1 MKRLL
6 DLIFVFIGVILF
18 SPILIPMIIIIGICI
33 IIEDGFPV
41 LYSQKRLGFEN
52 KQFDLYKFRSMIKD
66 AEKNTGPVW
75 ADKNN
80 DPRLTKIGKFI
91 RKYALDEI
99 PQLFNILKGD
109 ISLVGPRPERPELF
123 HKFSK
128 SLSNFKKRLLVPQ
141 GLTGLAQLIGQYD
154 TSPKNKT
161 RYDLIYIK
169 NKSIFL
175 DIKIIILSVL
185 VSLIGNWQ
193 SNSRTWI
200 RKLFQL

>member
-1 MKRLL
+1 MKRSL

-18 SPILIPMIIIIGICI
+18 SPILIPMVLITMIFI

-52 KQFDLYKFRSMIKD
+52 KEFDLYKFRSMIKD

-80 DPRLTKIGKFI
+80 DPRLTKTGKFI

-128 SLSNFKKRLLVPQ
+128 SLPNFQKRLLVPQ

>member
-1 MKRLL
+1 MLL
-6 DLIFVFIGVILF
+6 LLRQGKISKWFSGIGQEAISVGTTYALDEKDYILPMHRNLGVFTTR
-18 SPILIPMIIIIGICI
+18 
-33 IIEDGFPV
+33 E
-41 LYSQKRLGFEN
+41 
-52 KQFDLYKFRSMIKD
+52 FDLYKFRSMIKD
-66 AEKNTGPVW
+66 AEKNTGPIW
-75 ADKNN
+75 ADKDK

-128 SLSNFKKRLLVPQ
+128 SLPNFKKRLLVPQ

-185 VSLIGNWQ
+185 VSLIGKWQ
-193 SNSRTWI
+193 SDSRTWI
-200 RKLFQL
+200 RKLF

>member
-52 KQFDLYKFRSMIKD
+52 KEFDLYKFRSMIKD

-80 DPRLTKIGKFI
+80 DPRLTKTGKFI

-128 SLSNFKKRLLVPQ
+128 LLPNFKKRLLVPQ

>member
-6 DLIFVFIGVILF
+6 DLIFVLSGIILF
-18 SPILIPMIIIIGICI
+18 SPIIISVSLFTVICI

-41 LYSQKRLGFEN
+41 FYSQKRLGVLNN
-52 KQFDLYKFRSMIKD
+52 KFNLYKFRSMVKD
-66 AEKNTGPVW
+66 AEKHTGPVW
-75 ADKNN
+75 ADKDN
-80 DPRLTKIGKFI
+80 DPRLTKTGKFI

-123 HKFSK
+123 NEFSQ
-128 SLSNFKKRLLVPQ
+128 SLPNFKKRLLVPQ
-141 GLTGLAQLIGQYD
+141 GLTGLAQLLGKYD
-154 TSPKNKT
+154 TSPKNKI

-169 NKSIFL
+169 NKSILL

-185 VSLIGNWQ
+185 VSLIGKWQ
-193 SNSRTWI
+193 SDSRIWI
-200 RKLFQL
+200 RKLF